1 MFLQES
7 EVTKMDD
14 YKQNII
20 QMINEVEDINLLEY
34 LYEYIKLT
42 IEAEG

>member
-1 MFLQES
+1 
-7 EVTKMDD
+7 MDD

-20 QMINEVEDINLLEY
+20 QMINDIDDINLLEY
-34 LYEYIKLT
+34 LNEYIKLT

>member
-1 MFLQES
+1 
-7 EVTKMDD
+7 MDD

-20 QMINEVEDINLLEY
+20 QMINDINDINLLEY
-34 LYEYIKLT
+34 LHEYIKLT

>member
-1 MFLQES
+1 
-7 EVTKMDD
+7 MDD

-20 QMINEVEDINLLEY
+20 QMINGIEDINLLEY
-34 LYEYIKLT
+34 LFEYIKLT